1 MKIWEGR
8 SYLVGRYML
17 PYFFVTCKTKIES
30 ISTTSLTKNSSFE
43 KSAINLVVSNR
54 EKLSIHQTHFHPKF
68 DMFPN
73 SLTTFINIFN
83 FFFIKIQKTTLQNI
97 PNRRFRVYPLS
108 RFRFRN
114 HEIISTRNRNQLTIK
129 KGNTYISY
137 KRQHSVMCTWN
148 TNRSR
153 TQQNLM
159 SKAQQLQETIDSNV
173 CMKH

>member
-1 MKIWEGR
+1 MQNKSWKHIHHILNKKFIFWKISNW
-8 SYLVGRYML
+8 SCCIKPWKTLHSSNTFFTQNLTCLL
-17 PYFFVTCKTKIES
+17 PLWLLLLTF
-30 ISTTSLTKNSSFE
+30 STS
-43 KSAINLVVSNR
+43 
-54 EKLSIHQTHFHPKF
+54 
-68 DMFPN
+68 
-73 SLTTFINIFN
+73 
-83 FFFIKIQKTTLQNI
+83 FFIKIQKTTLQNI

-108 RFRFRN
+108 RFRSKN
-114 HEIISTRNRNQLTIK
+114 HETIRTRNRNQLTIK

-137 KRQHSVMCTWN
+137 KRQHTVMCTWN